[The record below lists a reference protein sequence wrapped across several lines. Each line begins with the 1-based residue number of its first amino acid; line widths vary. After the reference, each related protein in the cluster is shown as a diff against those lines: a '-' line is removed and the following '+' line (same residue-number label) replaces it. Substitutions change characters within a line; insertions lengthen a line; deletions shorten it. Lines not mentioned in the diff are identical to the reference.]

1 YSGIDWSAT
10 HGDHWLGLTGC
21 RKGAVPRALLE
32 HGPAAAARELG
43 HLIDCFG
50 AGNVVVELCDH
61 GDPVDSVRNDGLARL
76 AVEAGVGLVATNN
89 VHYATPDRRRLAT
102 ALAAVRS
109 GRCRAD
115 VGGCLPAAGTAPLR
129 SGDEQARRFARW
141 PGAVERAVELG
152 RAC

>member
-21 RKGAVPRALLE
+21 RKGGVPRALLK

-43 HLIDCFG
+43 HLVDCFG

-76 AVEAGVGLVATNN
+76 AGGAGVGPGGRHTT
-89 VHYATPDRRRLAT
+89 HHTTPDRRRLAT

-109 GRCRAD
+109 R
-115 VGGCLPAAGTAPLR
+115 R
-129 SGDEQARRFARW
+129 S
-141 PGAVERAVELG
+141 
-152 RAC
+152 